1 MNPLLTNKPNCSQK
15 TIFCETGFNVY
26 YMLVATVLRS
36 TFINLFSKKIRYRN
50 LKKTSEETF
59 CHKLD
64 QIQLKGEMY
73 KLQDPYSKP
82 TEVFSNLLENH
93 VLMKTKTVRGNQVPF
108 MTIKV
113 SKKNNG
119 KILNSK

>member
-1 MNPLLTNKPNCSQK
+1 
-15 TIFCETGFNVY
+15 
-26 YMLVATVLRS
+26 
-36 TFINLFSKKIRYRN
+36 
-50 LKKTSEETF
+50 
-59 CHKLD
+59 
-64 QIQLKGEMY
+64 MY

>member
-50 LKKTSEETF
+50 LKKISEETF

-64 QIQLKGEMY
+64 QIQLQGEMY
-73 KLQDPYSKP
+73 ELQDPYSRP
-82 TEVFSNLLENH
+82 TEVVSNLLENH
-93 VLMKTKTVRGNQVPF
+93 VLMKTKTVRRSQVPF

-113 SKKNNG
+113 SKKNN
-119 KILNSK
+119 